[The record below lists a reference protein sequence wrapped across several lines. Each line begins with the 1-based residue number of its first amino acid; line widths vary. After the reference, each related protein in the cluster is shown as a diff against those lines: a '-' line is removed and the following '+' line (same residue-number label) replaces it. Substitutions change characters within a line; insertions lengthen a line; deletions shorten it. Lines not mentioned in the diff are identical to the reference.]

1 MPVVLALIL
10 IFNWKKL
17 NEVQFE
23 HKFGAFYENVDL
35 KAGKWI
41 ILEPVTF
48 LVRRL
53 VLSAV
58 VVFTDKLIY
67 QLLAII
73 ATCVWQ
79 VKLVSTVKPYKSN
92 FHHRME
98 IFNEVV
104 IMFTV
109 YTFMIFSDY
118 VQDVDIEFLVGYFA
132 IGFVAVHLFVNI
144 GLIGL
149 HSFFDCREK
158 IRHRRWKKM
167 HAKRVQDNL
176 AAKLFLKLNKN
187 SQNGLSLKFAS

>member
-1 MPVVLALIL
+1 M
-10 IFNWKKL
+10 
-17 NEVQFE
+17 QFE

-53 VLSAV
+53 VLAAV

-67 QLLAII
+67 QLITII
-73 ATCVWQ
+73 GTCVWQ

-104 IMFTV
+104 IMLTV
-109 YTFMIFSDY
+109 YTFMIFSDF
-118 VQDVDIEFLVGYFA
+118 VEDVDTEFVVGYLA
-132 IGFVAVHLFVNI
+132 IGFVAIHLLVNF

-149 HSFFDCREK
+149 HSFF
-158 IRHRRWKKM
+158 
-167 HAKRVQDNL
+167 
-176 AAKLFLKLNKN
+176 
-187 SQNGLSLKFAS
+187 